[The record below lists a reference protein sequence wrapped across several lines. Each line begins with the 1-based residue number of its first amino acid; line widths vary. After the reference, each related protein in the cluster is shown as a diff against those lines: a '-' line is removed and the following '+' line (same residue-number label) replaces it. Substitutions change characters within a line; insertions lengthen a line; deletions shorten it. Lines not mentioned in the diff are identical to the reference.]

1 MAIIK
6 PMLREE
12 LENSKKLKVFYE
24 KKIAELSRETVLIK
38 KIKGHEYSY
47 AAKREGKRVV
57 YRYLGKI
64 SKEDTE
70 KYKAVQRKRAELRKN
85 ISIVKKQ
92 IKYLKG
98 ALRGKE
104 PI

>member
-12 LENSKKLKVFYE
+12 LENSVKLKVFYE
-24 KKIAELSRETVLIK
+24 KKLAKLPEGSIQVK

-47 AAKREGKRVV
+47 LVKRVGGRV
-57 YRYLGKI
+57 KYSYMGRMTAAGK
-64 SKEDTE
+64 D
-70 KYKAVQRKRAELRKN
+70 KYHVSGRKRAVLRKN
-85 ISIVKKQ
+85 ISVVKKQ
-92 IKYLKG
+92 IKYLEG
-98 ALRGKE
+98 VLRGKD

>member
-12 LENSKKLKVFYE
+12 LGNSLKLKAFYE
-24 KKIAELSRETVLIK
+24 KKMAEISKEVVLLK
-38 KIKGHEYSY
+38 KIKGHEYAY
-47 AAKREGKRVV
+47 AAKREGGKVK

-64 SKEDTE
+64 SPEEIKKFKDA
-70 KYKAVQRKRAELRKN
+70 KIRRAELRKN

-92 IKYLKG
+92 IRYLRG
-98 ALRGKE
+98 VLHGKE